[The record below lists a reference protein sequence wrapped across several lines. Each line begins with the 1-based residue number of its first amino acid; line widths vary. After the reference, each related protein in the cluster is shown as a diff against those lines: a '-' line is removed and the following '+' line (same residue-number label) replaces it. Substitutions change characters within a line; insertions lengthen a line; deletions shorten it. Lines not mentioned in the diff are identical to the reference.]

1 MEEEKN
7 GNKLAI
13 KKSSKIPNRTFKKS
27 NTLLNRHIS
36 INRFKAK
43 INYEK
48 IIPQQR
54 IIKSREKEVKKED
67 SIFPKIK
74 NNSFNKK
81 IIKNNNSKP
90 NLKMINK
97 ENQNLIL
104 PNFDYK
110 KKILNKINNFKDTNN
125 TNINNINIK
134 SNEKNNLNDEN
145 NKNNEIIIKYIE
157 EFINLINSL
166 TNKNLFI
173 SLLNTYN
180 KKHILNY
187 ELNTSLKNI
196 TDENFIIFTKH
207 IFILITCFI
216 FLSKD
221 ESSYK
226 FNNQRLKELS
236 EQFIFVALKNLK
248 LKSSQKFKTLINR
261 IKPNKKTFTQIINS
275 IIKLLYNNKNEYSVL
290 KGALNQIIANIQ
302 LIQ

>member
-110 KKILNKINNFKDTNN
+110 KKIINKINNFKDTNK

-134 SNEKNNLNDEN
+134 
-145 NKNNEIIIKYIE
+145 
-157 EFINLINSL
+157 
-166 TNKNLFI
+166 
-173 SLLNTYN
+173 
-180 KKHILNY
+180 
-187 ELNTSLKNI
+187 
-196 TDENFIIFTKH
+196 
-207 IFILITCFI
+207 
-216 FLSKD
+216 
-221 ESSYK
+221 
-226 FNNQRLKELS
+226 
-236 EQFIFVALKNLK
+236 
-248 LKSSQKFKTLINR
+248 
-261 IKPNKKTFTQIINS
+261 
-275 IIKLLYNNKNEYSVL
+275 
-290 KGALNQIIANIQ
+290 
-302 LIQ
+302 